1 MRRVLII
8 ALLACALAGCN
19 LLRQSAVTPFPTPDL
34 PQARFLAPP
43 NNATV
48 VEGGE
53 LDIDI
58 LATDSGAGVAR
69 VELRV
74 DDQKVQEGNP
84 QVSASVPTFTV
95 KMNWMAQG
103 VGQHPLTA
111 IAYRLDGTQSDP
123 ATILVQVLPRDSGS

>member
-1 MRRVLII
+1 M
-8 ALLACALAGCN
+8 LLLVACALVGCT
-19 LLRQSAVTPFPTPDL
+19 LLRQGAATPFPTPDL

-48 VEGGE
+48 VEGGQ
-53 LDIDI
+53 LDIEI
-58 LATDSGAGVAR
+58 LAIDSGAGVAR

-74 DDQKVQEGNP
+74 DDNKIQEGKP

-95 KMNWMAQG
+95 KMNWLAQG

-111 IAYRLDGTQSDP
+111 IAYRMDGTQSDP
-123 ATILVQVLPRDSGS
+123 ATILVQVLPRDGGGS

>member
-1 MRRVLII
+1 MV
-8 ALLACALAGCN
+8 ALLACALAGCT
-19 LLRQSAVTPFPTPDL
+19 LLRQSAVTPIATPDL

-58 LATDSGAGVAR
+58 VATDSGTGVAR

-74 DDQKVQEGNP
+74 DDQKVQEGKP
-84 QVSASVPTFTV
+84 EVSASVPTFTV
-95 KMNWMAQG
+95 KMNWIAQG

-111 IAYRLDGTQSDP
+111 IAYRLDGTPSDP
-123 ATILVQVLPRDSGS
+123 ATILVQVLPRDGGASQ